1 MKALISVYDKTG
13 VIEFARSLQKVGM
26 DLVSTGGTYQALKDA
41 GLKVQQV
48 SDLTGFP
55 EILGG
60 RVKTLH
66 PVVYGGI
73 LARRDQD
80 DHIEQLSSLNMDRID
95 LVAVNLY
102 PFAATIARP
111 DVTLEDALENIDIG
125 GPTMLRA
132 AAKNFPFVSVV
143 VDPSD
148 YSWVAEG
155 LIAGD
160 LDLEHRRKLAQKAFQ
175 HVAYYDTMISRYLEG
190 SGDKFGEYITL
201 GYEKLY
207 DLRYGENPHQEA
219 AFYKEAMPSIGVAG
233 STQLHGKELSYNNI
247 LDADAAWRAVSDFS
261 EPAVAVIKH
270 TNACGLAVHED
281 QAQAYQMAFDGD
293 PISAFGG
300 IVAFNREVTVE
311 TAQAMRQIFYEIV
324 LAPAFNSDAL
334 EILKKKKDLRILE
347 LGNGNGVDTGDLEV
361 RQVLGG
367 LLAQTPDKLDEEP
380 ENWQVVTEHKPTE
393 QQWSDLV
400 FAWKAVKHIKSN
412 DIVVVKGKKLLG
424 MGAGQPNRITSVNLA
439 LKAAGKEA
447 HGSILASDAF
457 FPFADGVEA
466 AAEGGIGVLVQP
478 GGSIRDSEVID
489 AANRLG
495 VAMVFTGVRHFR
507 H

>member
-26 DLVSTGGTYQALKDA
+26 DLVSTGGTYQALKYA

-55 EILGG
+55 ERLGG
-60 RVKTLH
+60 RVNTRH
-66 PVVYGGI
+66 PVVYGGL

-80 DHIEQLSSLNMDRID
+80 DHIAQLSSLNMDRID

-219 AFYKEAMPSIGVAG
+219 AFYKEAMSSIGVAG

-247 LDADAAWRAVSDFS
+247 LDADAAWRAVSDFF
-261 EPAVAVIKH
+261 EPAAAVIKH

-300 IVAFNREVTVE
+300 IVAFNREVTLE

-347 LGNGNGVDTGDLEV
+347 LGNGNGVGTRDLEV

-367 LLAQTPDKLDEEP
+367 LLAQTL
-380 ENWQVVTEHKPTE
+380 
-393 QQWSDLV
+393 SLI
-400 FAWKAVKHIKSN
+400 HI
-412 DIVVVKGKKLLG
+412 
-424 MGAGQPNRITSVNLA
+424 
-439 LKAAGKEA
+439 
-447 HGSILASDAF
+447 
-457 FPFADGVEA
+457 
-466 AAEGGIGVLVQP
+466 
-478 GGSIRDSEVID
+478 
-489 AANRLG
+489 
-495 VAMVFTGVRHFR
+495 
-507 H
+507 